1 MRGMIM
7 LLFASLLFSAN
18 KIEKLK
24 SIHDPER
31 IGKALEALQD
41 IYRRYP
47 EAKRYISQ
55 PAYRDVIG
63 DIRKK
68 KGKQPVDTVRILAIR
83 VEFVEHPTDS
93 LATGN
98 GKMRITRAVDND
110 SIPIP
115 PFEFTDTDSSGHNLY
130 YDPPH
135 TKRYFEHLL
144 EFLRNYYLKNTDG
157 RLYIDFTV
165 APEAEDSSYQ
175 LPYQIYYYGDPDNY
189 VEGLLTLLR
198 DAIIACDQQDTI
210 EMKRYDVYIVFHA
223 GCSYQSSYAWGDAPY
238 DILSCSIRGLD
249 GYFGT
254 PVWVDNE
261 THPITDGIIFP
272 ESDFKYGVPS
282 FLQGGLCHEFGHQL
296 GFYDLYDVSG
306 YTIGVGGWAL
316 MGTGNWNLSGL
327 LPSNVSAWHR
337 EFLSN
342 RYGFPQSPIEIT
354 NDTTGIEIYFLGGSN
369 FTRPKTYKVPIN
381 TNEYYLIEG
390 RFVYANPDTTTYKF
404 EIYSDDSTLH
414 FDSTG
419 IRVWKDGVLTYF
431 DDYDWGLPPDSM
443 SGGLA
448 IWHIDEN
455 KIRRDSIYNEIN
467 VGDIKGVD
475 MEEADGIQDFETK
488 VWLVSDLDAA
498 FFGSPYDLFYEG
510 NLDSFT
516 INTLP
521 NTDDNRKN
529 HSNITIS
536 KISPSD
542 TVMEFSIR
550 FDFKRKGFPLRCGS
564 FFDVS
569 SPSLMNNYIVTTA
582 MDTLIPAGYST
593 TFGGVVSVIDSLG
606 NIKWRQ
612 NILKANLFASPAV
625 GDINGDGKK
634 DIVVCPFYVYIVE
647 RDKKTLITYKPSPE
661 GKPAHRQV
669 AKDTVYLIKGD
680 VWVYDEDGVRILH
693 LSEVTNEVPNGEI
706 ISSPLLAD
714 VDRDG
719 QDEIF
724 FGCNDGLLY
733 GFKGNGNSLSGFPI
747 NLHQWIWTTPVWDS
761 LKNTLYVLSGDGRLF
776 AIGMGDSTYIKW
788 IALEPYVGMMT
799 TTSPIV
805 KYGDGIIVSRGD
817 GKVCSVSDS
826 GIINWERKFEGFSF
840 YTSPAIAENNTIIV
854 VGDELHSLNI
864 NGAENPGFPIKLD
877 TISPQSSPV
886 VGDIDGDGKC
896 EIIIGLING
905 SIVAYKTTGE
915 TADFFPLSVG
925 ESVYSTPLLCDIDKN
940 QKIDII
946 VGCDDGYL
954 YAWEFPWS
962 FGKLPWPMLHGNP
975 ENNGIFYGEEEVAQI
990 PPDIF
995 EREEFYIYPNPV
1007 LQNGGWIRYISGDA
1021 NRVKISIIDIAGNIK
1036 CEFDGEVGK
1045 SNQAVQ
1051 IRIPIENLTG
1061 GVYIARVEVFID
1073 NRSMVRFK
1081 KFSLIK

>member
-1 MRGMIM
+1 MRGMAIM
-7 LLFASLLFSAN
+7 LLASLLFAGG
-18 KIEKLK
+18 ELERLK
-24 SIHDPER
+24 RIQDPKR

-41 IYRRYP
+41 IYTRYP
-47 EAKRYISQ
+47 EIKKYISR
-55 PAYRDVIG
+55 PARRDVIG
-63 DIRKK
+63 KIHKK
-68 KGKQPVDTVRILAIR
+68 RGKQSVDTVKVLAIR
-83 VEFVEHPTDS
+83 VEFVEHPIDS

-98 GKMRITRAVDND
+98 GKMRITRALDED
-110 SIPIP
+110 SIPIS
-115 PFEFTDTDSSGHNLY
+115 PFEFAGTDSFGHNLY

-135 TKRYFEHLL
+135 TRRYFEHLL
-144 EFLRNYYLKNTDG
+144 ESTRNYYLKNTDG

-165 APEAEDSSYQ
+165 APQAESLSYQ

-189 VEGLLTLLR
+189 VEGLLTFLR
-198 DAIIACDQQDTI
+198 DALIACDQQDTI
-210 EMKRYDVYIVFHA
+210 KMANYDVYIIFHA

-238 DILSCSIRGLD
+238 DILSCSITGFD
-249 GYFGT
+249 DYFGT
-254 PVWVDNE
+254 PVWVDNGI
-261 THPITDGIIFP
+261 HPITDGIIFP

-306 YTIGVGGWAL
+306 YTIGVGAWAL

-327 LPSNVSAWHR
+327 LPPNVSAWHR

-342 RYGFPQSPIEIT
+342 KYGYPRSPTEIT
-354 NDTTGIEIYFLGGSN
+354 HDTTGVEVYFLGGSDI
-369 FTRPKTYKVPIN
+369 TKPKTYKVPIN
-381 TNEYYLIEG
+381 GSEYFIIQN

-414 FDSTG
+414 SDSTG
-419 IRVWKDGVLTYF
+419 VRVWKDGVLTQF

-443 SGGLA
+443 TGGLA

-455 KIRRDSIYNEIN
+455 KIRRDAIYNEIN

-488 VWLVSDLDAA
+488 VWLVSNIDAA
-498 FFGSPYDLFYEG
+498 FFGSPYDLFYKD

-521 NTDDNRKN
+521 NTDDNRKT
-529 HSNITIS
+529 HSNIAIFN
-536 KISPSD
+536 ISPSD
-542 TVMEFSIR
+542 TLMEFAIK
-550 FDFKRKGFPLRCGS
+550 FNFKKNGFPLRCGS

-569 SPSLMNNYIVTTA
+569 SPTLIDNYVVTAT
-582 MDTLIPAGYST
+582 MDTQISTGFGT

-606 NIKWRQ
+606 NLKWKR
-612 NILKANLFASPAV
+612 NILEANLFASPGV

-647 RDKKTLITYKPSPE
+647 RGKKTSITYKPSPE

-680 VWVYDEDGVRILH
+680 VWVYDEDGTRILY
-693 LSEVTNEVPNGEI
+693 LSEATDGEI
-706 ISSPLLAD
+706 ISTPLLAD
-714 VDRDG
+714 VNKDG
-719 QDEIF
+719 KDEIF
-724 FGCNDGLLY
+724 FGCNDGFLY
-733 GFKGNGNSLSGFPI
+733 GFKGDGNSLSGFPI

-776 AIGMGDSTYIKW
+776 AIGMSDSTYIRW
-788 IALEPYVGMMT
+788 TALQPYVGMMT
-799 TTSPIV
+799 TSSPLV

-817 GKVCSVSDS
+817 GRVYSVSDS
-826 GIINWERKFEGFSF
+826 GTVNWEREFEGFSF
-840 YTSPAIAENNTIIV
+840 YTSPAIAGGNTFIV
-854 VGDELHSLNI
+854 VGENLHSLNI

-877 TISPQSSPV
+877 TIALQSSPI

-915 TADFFPLSVG
+915 TVDFFPLSVG
-925 ESVYSTPLLCDIDKN
+925 ENVYSTPLLCDIDKN

-954 YAWEFPWS
+954 YAWEFPWR

-975 ENNGIFYGEEEVAQI
+975 QNNGIFYGVEELAQI

-1007 LQNGGWIRYISGDA
+1007 LADGGWLKYTSGDA
-1021 NRVKISIIDIAGNIK
+1021 DRVKITIIDIAGNIK
-1036 CEFDGEVGK
+1036 YEFDGEVGK
-1045 SNQAVQ
+1045 NDQAVQ
-1051 IRIPIENLTG
+1051 VRIPVEKLTG
-1061 GVYIARVEVFID
+1061 GVYIARVEVFAD